1 MAVRLHN
8 CASYLQ
14 LQMWVSSL
22 TNRSKSEIIH
32 REQPSTCYLFSQ
44 RFQKRHKILIYD
56 NKPFF
61 ALFSILSA
69 CLSSWLELEV
79 GIKNMYSMHDALDFL
94 HLLNFSAIMNPIEL
108 ERIERRE
115 SQSPAVRID
124 SKEQFAKKTQV
135 EVVFTDDSDRPDSF
149 EITSER
155 ETNRETETEPES
167 TTQKLMSI
175 RNPSKNI
182 YRLLAAC
189 LFGFQLG
196 FSDGA
201 PGALLPHIES
211 WYNIGYA
218 VVSIIWL
225 GNSLGFITVALGS
238 YWINEKVGRYLMLT
252 LSPVFILAM
261 TTIISPAPPY
271 PLVVIAY
278 YIGGL
283 GVAAGLAQQN
293 IFVSSMD
300 KGHTYLGF
308 LHGAYGAGATVA
320 PLIATA
326 MISANVQWS
335 FFFLI
340 LVGLSCCSTM
350 CIGWSWIGYKQDMA
364 GFEGE
369 EGDAAVAAPV
379 EGEESLVRLSLRNKV
394 TWLLALFTMA
404 YQGTEVAIGGWVV
417 TYLIDYRGGNPD
429 QVGYVAAGFWAGL
442 TLGRFVLVAPCQR
455 WGPKRS
461 VVILTIFLIVL
472 IILTWLIPSI
482 IGAAVCVSFAG
493 FVMGPSYPLLITVAT
508 VLVPRKIQVISIT
521 VMTAFGSTGGAL
533 FPFFVG
539 ITAQSRGSF
548 VVYPFCL
555 ALCGLMMATW
565 LPLPR
570 TYQRG
575 THGQ

>member
-32 REQPSTCYLFSQ
+32 REQPSTCYFFSQ

-211 WYNIGYA
+211 W
-218 VVSIIWL
+218 
-225 GNSLGFITVALGS
+225 
-238 YWINEKVGRYLMLT
+238 
-252 LSPVFILAM
+252 
-261 TTIISPAPPY
+261 
-271 PLVVIAY
+271 
-278 YIGGL
+278 
-283 GVAAGLAQQN
+283 
-293 IFVSSMD
+293 
-300 KGHTYLGF
+300 
-308 LHGAYGAGATVA
+308 
-320 PLIATA
+320 
-326 MISANVQWS
+326 
-335 FFFLI
+335 
-340 LVGLSCCSTM
+340 
-350 CIGWSWIGYKQDMA
+350 
-364 GFEGE
+364 
-369 EGDAAVAAPV
+369 
-379 EGEESLVRLSLRNKV
+379 
-394 TWLLALFTMA
+394 
-404 YQGTEVAIGGWVV
+404 
-417 TYLIDYRGGNPD
+417 
-429 QVGYVAAGFWAGL
+429 
-442 TLGRFVLVAPCQR
+442 
-455 WGPKRS
+455 
-461 VVILTIFLIVL
+461 
-472 IILTWLIPSI
+472 
-482 IGAAVCVSFAG
+482 
-493 FVMGPSYPLLITVAT
+493 
-508 VLVPRKIQVISIT
+508 
-521 VMTAFGSTGGAL
+521 
-533 FPFFVG
+533 
-539 ITAQSRGSF
+539 
-548 VVYPFCL
+548 
-555 ALCGLMMATW
+555 
-565 LPLPR
+565 
-570 TYQRG
+570 
-575 THGQ
+575 